1 MVAVDTKQWDREDVL
16 AGNTQP
22 RFLRQ
27 ISHGSQHAGFS
38 HRFWVPI
45 LLHGAQQRPPALG
58 PGQALE
64 SLELDLGGSG
74 GFGQWQLQVARPAT
88 SGGDQVP
95 RRLHGLL

>member
-38 HRFWVPI
+38 HRFRFPSFCTVPSSAHQPWV
-45 LLHGAQQRPPALG
+45 
-58 PGQALE
+58 
-64 SLELDLGGSG
+64 
-74 GFGQWQLQVARPAT
+74 QVK
-88 SGGDQVP
+88 
-95 RRLHGLL
+95 L